1 MVESMIL
8 PEELE
13 HLRQASLSSGITPGE
28 GAELFA
34 RILAADMP
42 QVIIPPFAPGSLAS
56 VERVSEPQP
65 RRRES
70 SRPAPLPEKRPT
82 TPPNPRTAPPSV
94 QRPIAPAPV
103 AYSAGTTELDGIAE
117 LLVSRLADIWSS
129 LLGVRNIAPSD
140 NFYELGGQ
148 SLMALQIVSRVREQ
162 FSVELTLS
170 DLLENPILSRFGT
183 LVQDRLVDGIA
194 AMPDEQVR
202 QVLASGEGNGS
213 LR

>member
-1 MVESMIL
+1 
-8 PEELE
+8 
-13 HLRQASLSSGITPGE
+13 
-28 GAELFA
+28 
-34 RILAADMP
+34 
-42 QVIIPPFAPGSLAS
+42 
-56 VERVSEPQP
+56 
-65 RRRES
+65 
-70 SRPAPLPEKRPT
+70 
-82 TPPNPRTAPPSV
+82 V

-103 AYSAGTTELDGIAE
+103 AYSPSTTELDGIAE

-129 LLGVRNIAPSD
+129 LLGVRNITPSD

-170 DLLENPILSRFGT
+170 DLLENPTLSRFGT